1 LHRVTAQYQALHD
14 APQRHGDTV
23 DFGWKS
29 FRNDRNAQA
38 GWLCG
43 VGFDEEVV

>member
-1 LHRVTAQYQALHD
+1 MSALQQALHN
-14 APQRHGDTV
+14 APQRHRDTV

-29 FRNDRNAQA
+29 FRDDRNAQA